1 MARQIQNHQIQDHQ
15 IQDHRQGKSAPQQA
29 ADAVIAQMYGYFD
42 AEAPRPQPVAN
53 DYQPPLAA

>member
-1 MARQIQNHQIQDHQ
+1 MARQIPNRNAQ
-15 IQDHRQGKSAPQQA
+15 KPTPQEA

-42 AEAPRPQPVAN
+42 AEAPRPQPVLN

>member
-1 MARQIQNHQIQDHQ
+1 MARQIQDHQ